1 MSLRTVIS
9 VVAVALTGLAAR
21 AFRRRHRMVLK
32 LLKRRANVTEVMLDA
47 DYVLRKVERELTY
60 GSNPPGS
67 GSKKKPVATLAEVA
81 SLRDRVAEV
90 RASLDGLQ
98 TYQGLMRH
106 LQVKKSL
113 GKLAPI
119 HAEATKAAKE
129 VQAFGLR
136 VSCAREAGDV
146 LP

>member
-21 AFRRRHRMVLK
+21 AFRRRRRMVLK
-32 LLKRRANVTEVMLDA
+32 LLKRRAVLTEMVTEA
-47 DYVLRKVERELTY
+47 DYVLRKVQRELTY

-67 GSKKKPVATLAEVA
+67 GSKKKPTATLVEVA
-81 SLRDRVAEV
+81 ILRARVTEV
-90 RASLDGLQ
+90 RGRMDDLQ

-113 GKLAPI
+113 GKLSPI
-119 HAEATKAAKE
+119 HAEATKVAKE

-136 VSCAREAGDV
+136 VSCAREAGEI